1 MRRLGGLG
9 ILLLTLSGCGVS
21 ETTMSSRTDNR
32 KRNGD
37 VEIGGMTSTT
47 PSKWIAEPPSN
58 QFRLA
63 QFRLPGEG
71 ADDDA
76 SVIVFQNS
84 RGTLRENIDRW
95 EKQFPQVDVAAKK
108 EPLTVGRLEGGFID
122 IQGTYNEA
130 SGGMPANPRLPA
142 EPKPGYRFIGVHLGK
157 NDDIYHIK
165 FVGPAKTV
173 ERYKADF
180 DAWLKGFK

>member
-1 MRRLGGLG
+1 M
-9 ILLLTLSGCGVS
+9 LLLALSGCGGS
-21 ETTMSSRTDNR
+21 ETTASRTDN
-32 KRNGD
+32 KNRNGD
-37 VEIGGMTSTT
+37 VEIGGMTSPT
-47 PSKWIAEPPSN
+47 PSKWIAEPPSR
-58 QFRLA
+58 QYRLA

-71 ADDDA
+71 TDGDA
-76 SVIVFQNS
+76 SVIVFQGIGGS
-84 RGTLRENIDRW
+84 LRENIDRW
-95 EKQFPQVDVAAKK
+95 EKQFPKVDVAAKK

-130 SGGMPANPRLPA
+130 SGGMPGTNLQS
-142 EPKPGYRFIGVHLGK
+142 EPKPGYRFIGVHLSKG
-157 NDDIYHIK
+157 DEMYHIK